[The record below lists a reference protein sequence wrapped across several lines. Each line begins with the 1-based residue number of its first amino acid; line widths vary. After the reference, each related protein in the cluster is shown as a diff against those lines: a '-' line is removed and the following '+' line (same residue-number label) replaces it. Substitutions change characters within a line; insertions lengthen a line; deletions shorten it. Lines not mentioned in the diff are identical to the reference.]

1 MCDSTLVLAM
11 TGSDTRWK
19 DSAAGVWY
27 HGCNSNGSWCQGWGI
42 LVVFQLFPRFCICTV
57 GLLSLVG
64 NVNFTVIITV
74 GLCGICMQS
83 LWQNFLNIVCVREIY
98 IHIYLLSLLF
108 FQGREM
114 SSKLQVDVCHYSHWW
129 RHLVNA
135 YRVHPWVGF
144 VCDSW
149 LSMQLTTSYNM
160 STL

>member
-1 MCDSTLVLAM
+1 MK
-11 TGSDTRWK
+11 RF
-19 DSAAGVWY
+19 
-27 HGCNSNGSWCQGWGI
+27 GSWSVI
-42 LVVFQLFPRFCICTV
+42 SRMQLERQLMPRLRYSAGFPVIYTV

-64 NVNFTVIITV
+64 NVNFTVIITL

-114 SSKLQVDVCHYSHWW
+114 SSKLQVDVCHYSQWW
-129 RHLVNA
+129 RRLVNA
-135 YRVHPWVGF
+135 YRVHPGVGF